1 MRILNDQIPQKDAG
15 RQFGAAPVL
24 LLCFF
29 LYLAASCF
37 ILDATRFRAEKPHAE
52 MMRLASEQTARCFAV
67 LKEERL
73 RRGYGRRVPPLR

>member
-52 MMRLASEQTARCFAV
+52 TMRLAAEQTARCFAV
-67 LKEERL
+67 LKCDTKTQR
-73 RRGYGRRVPPLR
+73 PLLFPE